1 LPQLNRQFQKLRSD
15 LAVFQHGR
23 GTPPANRL
31 KTLAR
36 KALAVMAGICWD
48 LGEAGVPQRD

>member
-15 LAVFQHGR
+15 LDVFQHGR

-36 KALAVMAGICWD
+36 EALAVMAGICWD